1 MPTNKI
7 MRLET
12 RKKVKPVEAE
22 AEITEMTELANKIF
36 KIATRNILHM
46 FKNLKKNMNTIIKN
60 RRHEKTKPKKEPH
73 RIFGGKN
80 TICEMRNSLDGVKS
94 RLEDSVSEL

>member
-60 RRHEKTKPKKEPH
+60 RRHEKNKTQKRTTQNFWRQKY
-73 RIFGGKN
+73 N
-80 TICEMRNSLDGVKS
+80 M
-94 RLEDSVSEL
+94 